1 VPVAALSR
9 DSAGLN
15 TLPQLAAV
23 SEGGSNTKN
32 GQGSGD
38 FIPGGLP
45 RLRQSR
51 VEKGAG
57 GPTFLG
63 NQGIRWIAAEIKE
76 EGSHC

>member
-1 VPVAALSR
+1 MPVAALLR

-15 TLPQLAAV
+15 TLSQLAAI

-38 FIPGGLP
+38 FIPEALP

-63 NQGIRWIAAEIKE
+63 NQGSRWIAGAIEE